1 MAWSSGRK
9 VTMQPAMIPIPGSTV
24 DQMVTST
31 VFPIEYKYLG
41 SRKRRKQRNTKSK
54 EDKLEI
60 LRKHTFLG

>member
-1 MAWSSGRK
+1 
-9 VTMQPAMIPIPGSTV
+9 MIPIPGSTV

-31 VFPIEYKYLG
+31 VVPIEYKYLG
-41 SRKRRKQRNTKSK
+41 GRKRRKQRNTKSK